1 MTQAA
6 ISTPT
11 AARTRGYSTAWWGM
25 VMLITTEA
33 MIFLA
38 LLSSYFFVRAGASH
52 WPLGAIKAPEL
63 TRSSIFTVVLLGS
76 SIPIFWAESAI
87 RRGHMHAVRIGL
99 LLSFLMGSAFLGHS
113 VWDFLD
119 LEFKFN
125 QNAYAS
131 LFFVIVGL
139 HATHVF
145 VGLLMSM
152 VVQLKASLGKVTP
165 ERYLTLE
172 VFSLYWHFVDGV
184 WIFVF
189 SSLFISPHLGR

>member
-6 ISTPT
+6 ISAPI
-11 AARTRGYSTAWWGM
+11 APRTRGYSTAWWGM

-38 LLSSYFFVRAGASH
+38 LLSSYFFIRAGSSH
-52 WPLGAIKAPEL
+52 WPLGGIKVPEL
-63 TRSSIFTVVLLGS
+63 TRSSIFSVVLLGS

-87 RRGHMHAVRIGL
+87 RRGHMRAVKIAL
-99 LLSFLMGSAFLGHS
+99 LVSFLMGSAFLAHS

-119 LEFKFN
+119 LDFKFN
-125 QNAYAS
+125 ENAYAS

-152 VVQLKASLGKVTP
+152 VVQLKTWLGKVTP
-165 ERYLTLE
+165 ERHVSVE
-172 VFSLYWHFVDGV
+172 VFSLYWHFVDAV

-189 SSLFISPHLGR
+189 SSLFISPHFGR